1 MALFSTTE
9 ELKEYLPATGTFD
22 FAAVKPYIHQAEVKY
37 IMPYLGVDQF
47 NQLRVAYQANSL
59 SSAQTKLLE
68 LVRIPLANFAF
79 ALFVPVGQLQIA
91 ASGIQQGGSKDKK
104 AAAQWQIDELQASFM
119 NAGYDS
125 IDPMLEYL
133 EENKL
138 LFPAWAGSSAY
149 TVLKQFFI
157 NTARQ
162 FSEFVWINESRRTF
176 LVLRAQMKK
185 VEEFSIL
192 SILCKPLFAELKAQ
206 TLSSAIS
213 EANQVLLD
221 LIRPAVAHLTI
232 ARAIEELS
240 VVFSENGIQ
249 VSNSTVSTYTKGKQP
264 APDLQLQRLKS
275 QAQTDG
281 ETYLAQ
287 IRELLEGDL
296 DAYPLYRDSP
306 CYQSKAHRLYQNDP
320 ESGLY
325 VF

>member
-1 MALFSTTE
+1 MALFKNTE
-9 ELKEYLPATGTFD
+9 ELKQFVPATVTFD
-22 FAAVKPYIHQAEVKY
+22 FEAVKPFIHQAEVKY

-47 NQLRVAYQANSL
+47 NALRVAYQANSL
-59 SSAQTKLLE
+59 SNAQTKLLE

-104 AAAQWQIDELQASFM
+104 AAAQWQIDELQTSFM
-119 NAGYDS
+119 NAGYDA

-138 LFPAWAGSSAY
+138 LFPAWASSTAY

-176 LVLRAQMKK
+176 LTLRAHMKK
-185 VEEFSIL
+185 TEEFSIL
-192 SILCKPLFAELKAQ
+192 PITCKPLFAELKSQ
-206 TLSSAIS
+206 ILSGSIS
-213 EANQVLLD
+213 GANQALLN

-249 VSNSTVSTYTKGKQP
+249 VANNVGSTYTKGKEP
-264 APDLQLQRLKS
+264 ASDARLQRLKC
-275 QAQTDG
+275 QAQADG
-281 ETYLAQ
+281 ETYLAR
-287 IRELLEGDL
+287 IRELLEEDL
-296 DAYPLYRDSP
+296 TAYPLYRESP

-325 VF
+325 IF